1 MTSPMSD
8 PASDLPDEELVK
20 RFEDLLWRVGD
31 KIGQRHNDGGFEARI
46 QTELGSLRWMTL
58 VGAFM
63 GKAPFTD
70 TAVHSSVDCFD
81 DTGVVFKQAKL
92 NGKFKEEPVYS
103 YSVMRQYLPL
113 LEAQIPLELLSEV
126 NDDESE

>member
-1 MTSPMSD
+1 MNSPMSD
-8 PASDLPDEELVK
+8 LSDEELVK
-20 RFEDLLWRVGD
+20 RFEDLLWRVGN

-63 GKAPFTD
+63 GKPPFTGA
-70 TAVHSSVDCFD
+70 AVHTSVDCYD

-92 NGKFKEEPVYS
+92 NGGFKEEPVYS

-126 NDDESE
+126 GNVEPE